1 MAWSITPHEVACI
14 FVHMPVTAFG
24 PAHRCAT
31 GGSGCP
37 ARHRCNACPH
47 TRAAGCPST
56 GYAWAHAP
64 ADGSVRGACRPAG
77 WGQQFMLIDRHAQQ
91 MTATVGQPADLVPVR
106 TSGGGTQVEGVVLVL
121 PHRDHR
127 GAGGQVV
134 LLSRTRL
141 PASSCNHCSLLAAL
155 MTWTSLPS

>member
-47 TRAAGCPST
+47 THAAGCPST
-56 GYAWAHAP
+56 GYARAHAP

-91 MTATVGQPADLVPVR
+91 MTATVGQPADLVAIR
-106 TSGGGTQVEGVVLVL
+106 THGRGAQAEGVVLVL
-121 PHRDHR
+121 PHRDHQ
-127 GAGGQVV
+127 ATGGQVV
-134 LLSRTRL
+134 QVSRTRL
-141 PASSCNHCSLLAAL
+141 PALSWNHCSLLAAL